1 MSTTPPVKYCN
12 VHDVV
17 SRKPF
22 AKAHRTNPTQR
33 KLHEMR
39 CPATLARKLRV
50 PCKREPQPSSHH
62 PAQKPQQR
70 RATSIAVIPK
80 KVHLCTP
87 SSPSGTFT
95 CRRLAVLPLLLL
107 DEYSIV
113 GCCKR
118 DKHWRATDG
127 RVFTPVRNRS
137 THVYIL
143 PDMIS
148 TTIAKIWHNT
158 YAG

>member
-50 PCKREPQPSSHH
+50 PCKREPRPSSHH

-80 KVHLCTP
+80 KAYLCTP

-95 CRRLAVLPLLLL
+95 CRRLTVLPLHTAL
-107 DEYSIV
+107 
-113 GCCKR
+113 
-118 DKHWRATDG
+118 G
-127 RVFTPVRNRS
+127 RVCHRCVLQTGRHWCATEDESSYP
-137 THVYIL
+137 
-143 PDMIS
+143 
-148 TTIAKIWHNT
+148 
-158 YAG
+158 